1 MADDDNGEDEDEGP
15 VVELGESES
24 IDGIPLARATS
35 RLTWGMEKS
44 RLERRI
50 GDTEIRTPEGPR
62 RIGDVLDEVDE
73 TYFERRQAFESHVR
87 EVVGTGPVP
96 TTDE

>member
-15 VVELGESES
+15 VVELGENES

-50 GDTEIRTPEGPR
+50 GD
-62 RIGDVLDEVDE
+62 VLDEIDE

>member
-1 MADDDNGEDEDEGP
+1 MADDDNGEDEDGP

-24 IDGIPLARATS
+24 IEGVPLARATS

-62 RIGDVLDEVDE
+62 RIDDVLDEIDE
-73 TYFERRQAFESHVR
+73 TYFERRQEFESHVH